1 MNHEMQDATKHEDA
15 AATQPPLPPA
25 PAPPAPPV
33 PPAAHAPYQPVSDLD
48 VAAQYAE
55 MEIQSVATQFAG
67 ASVNGAAQ
75 PPAIA
80 AAANGGVASAS
91 DDDEDDEDATEDDA
105 AIESSSEESSDDDDD
120 DEEDRNK
127 LRAEIEAA
135 MEKEE
140 NKASS
145 VPLKTVNEIAATP
158 VREPGV
164 ELTADCPIARCGTI
178 LNVSVPGLMVTIK
191 SDMNTKPL
199 DEGSVLCF
207 EDRAVLGCVDEVFG
221 PVMMPMYLVRFENA
235 EKMPAQATIN
245 SVVFFATEHTTY
257 IVPEKIKDKGTDAS
271 NIFDEETDETL
282 YSDDE
287 AEAAAKRQ
295 NRKRNRGGQADQPHI
310 GGSDNATSEYTNNRQ
325 HNASFTEY
333 RQGSSGSGSS
343 YGGRG
348 GGRSG
353 GGRGGSGRGGGGR
366 GNSDSFSHNQPVPV
380 QFQTQTHGGH
390 THYTQPGYAAPAPLQ
405 HMGYASQSPMGYAP
419 PPPTGYQPPPPPPM
433 QYNPAMQMNPHQPP
447 PPQHPYPQHPQP
459 PQHFQTQHHQ
469 YQQPPH
475 MVPYPPQAP
484 PMPGQ
489 QQFYQPGPP
498 PQQQYHGAPPQY
510 PPKPPTGYYPNTQPQ
525 QQQPPLPPG
534 AYDHSRQPRN

>member
-1 MNHEMQDATKHEDA
+1 MQDASTMKHGDVA
-15 AATQPPLPPA
+15 AAQPPLPSA
-25 PAPPAPPV
+25 PTP
-33 PPAAHAPYQPVSDLD
+33 HTPYQPVSDLD

-55 MEIQSVATQFAG
+55 MEIQSVAAQFAG
-67 ASVNGAAQ
+67 ATMTGAAAQ
-75 PPAIA
+75 PPAVA
-80 AAANGGVASAS
+80 AAASGAASTS
-91 DDDEDDEDATEDDA
+91 EGDDADEDATEEDA
-105 AIESSSEESSDDDDD
+105 VIESSSEESSDDDDD
-120 DEEDRNK
+120 DDDESEEDRNK

-145 VPLKTVNEIAATP
+145 VPLKTANEVAAIP

-178 LNVSVPGLMVTIK
+178 LNVSVPGLMATIK
-191 SDMNTKPL
+191 SDMNAKPL

-235 EKMPAQATIN
+235 EKMPAQAAVS

-257 IVPEKIKDKGTDAS
+257 IVPEKIADKGTDAS

-295 NRKRNRGGQADQPHI
+295 NRKRNRGGNAEQPGQHT
-310 GGSDNATSEYTNNRQ
+310 GGGDIATSEYSNNRQ
-325 HNASFTEY
+325 HNASFNEY
-333 RQGSSGSGSS
+333 RQGSSSGSS
-343 YGGRG
+343 YGGGRG
-348 GGRSG
+348 GGRGS
-353 GGRGGSGRGGGGR
+353 SGRGGGR
-366 GNSDSFSHNQPVPV
+366 GDSSGSDNFSHNQPAPV

-390 THYTQPGYAAPAPLQ
+390 THYTQPGYAASAPPQ
-405 HMGYASQSPMGYAP
+405 HMGYAGQPPMGYAP
-419 PPPTGYQPPPPPPM
+419 PPPPTGFQPPPPM
-433 QYNPAMQMNPHQPP
+433 QYNPGAMQMNAHQPP
-447 PPQHPYPQHPQP
+447 PPQLPYPHHLQQPQQHYQPQ
-459 PQHFQTQHHQ
+459 HQ

-475 MVPYPPQAP
+475 MVPSYPPQAP

-489 QQFYQPGPP
+489 QQQFYQPGPP
-498 PQQQYHGAPPQY
+498 PPPQQQQQYHGAPPLQY
-510 PPKPPTGYYPNTQPQ
+510 PPQPPTGYYQNTQQ
-525 QQQPPLPPG
+525 QPPPPPLPPG